1 MNEQTIKNAYP
12 LPLISEILYK
22 LQGSRLF
29 TKLNVRWGYNN
40 IRVKEGDEWKAAF
53 KTNRG
58 LFEPTVMFFGLT
70 NAPATFQ
77 AMMDSIFKDMV
88 ERNQVIVYMDD
99 ILIHAA
105 DEDELEQQTKEVF
118 RRLREQDLYLKPKK
132 CEFKKTRVEYL
143 GMIIEEGK
151 IAMDPIKLRGLRD
164 WPVLTTVKQV
174 QSFLGF
180 GNFY

>member
-1 MNEQTIKNAYP
+1 M
-12 LPLISEILYK
+12 
-22 LQGSRLF
+22 LF
-29 TKLNVRWGYNN
+29 RSTKLDVHWGYNN
-40 IRVKEGDEWKAAF
+40 IRIKERDEWKAAF

-70 NAPATFQ
+70 NSPATFQ

-105 DEDELEQQTKEVF
+105 DEDELEQWTKEVF
-118 RRLREQDLYLKPKK
+118 RHLHEQDLYLKSKK

-151 IAMDPIKLRGLRD
+151 IAMDPVKLGGIRD
-164 WPVLTTVKQV
+164 WTIPTTVKLV
-174 QSFLGF
+174 QLFLKF
-180 GNFY
+180 GNFYQQFIAHYSDLA